1 MAGQIQDSYKT
12 RKANDKGQLLFD
24 IRESTAG
31 ITLETNPQEPVF
43 IGTAALLTLVSN
55 RAGTRN

>member
-1 MAGQIQDSYKT
+1 MRDTYKT

-31 ITLETNPQEPVF
+31 ITLQTNPQEPVS
-43 IGTAALLTLVSN
+43 IGTAAPLTLVPN

>member
-1 MAGQIQDSYKT
+1 MK

-24 IRESTAG
+24 IREATAG

>member
-1 MAGQIQDSYKT
+1 MQDSYKT
-12 RKANDKGQLLFD
+12 RRERLMTKVNLFD

-31 ITLETNPQEPVF
+31 ITLETNPQEPVS
-43 IGTAALLTLVSN
+43 IGTAALLTLISN